1 MNATNGAAKAEKDM
15 PMSMK
20 WIIAAEKGA
29 RSCPKCGMVRAY
41 EAPVKQTHK
50 AIEKGNFQ
58 KRAWIYFYL

>member
-29 RSCPKCGMVRAY
+29 RSCPICGMVR

-50 AIEKGNFQ
+50 AMAKGNFQ